1 MVRELWNDLRYR
13 LRAMFRP
20 GRAERELRAE
30 IEEHLTREA
39 EMLSRQGVPPT
50 EARRRA
56 SINFGP
62 LEDAKE
68 RTRDA
73 RGTALVESVLQDA
86 RYGAR
91 SLLAR
96 PAFSLGVALTL
107 ALGIGANA
115 GMTRS

>member
-1 MVRELWNDLRYR
+1 MVRELWHDLRYR
-13 LRAMFRP
+13 LRALVYRSDAD
-20 GRAERELRAE
+20 RDLQAE
-30 IEEHLTREA
+30 IEEHLRRETEA
-39 EMLSRQGVPPT
+39 LERQGVSPA

-56 SINFGP
+56 GVSFGGV
-62 LEDAKE
+62 EDMKE

-73 RGTALVESVLQDA
+73 RGTAFVESVLQDA

-96 PAFSLGVALTL
+96 PAFTFGVALTL

-115 GMTRS
+115 AMLDV